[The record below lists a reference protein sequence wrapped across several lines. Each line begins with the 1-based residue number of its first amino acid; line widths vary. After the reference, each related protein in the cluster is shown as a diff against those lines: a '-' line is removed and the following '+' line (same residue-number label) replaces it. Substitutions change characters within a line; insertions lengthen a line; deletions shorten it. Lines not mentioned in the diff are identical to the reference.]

1 MLTRNK
7 SVFINK
13 FHIAK
18 EKQFPKA
25 KGVHRSESAHNN
37 SPARV
42 IDLAP
47 QILVQISILIKK
59 RNTFFETHGRL
70 NFEFEIKSNK

>member
-1 MLTRNK
+1 MYDTYILTNLHVKNSEALLTRNK

-25 KGVHRSESAHNN
+25 KGVYRSESAHNN

-42 IDLAP
+42 IDLVL
-47 QILVQISILIKK
+47 QILVQ
-59 RNTFFETHGRL
+59 
-70 NFEFEIKSNK
+70 